1 MMLSHI
7 RVVDLTR
14 DLGAYAGALL
24 ARMGATVFTTGA
36 DARDPSQL
44 AMDQHGKQ
52 AADGSLLDL
61 IDKADILFRGPEAC
75 PPALSAE
82 ALSARNPRLI
92 DVAIL
97 PFDKEGANAGR
108 PATDLTIMARSGL
121 MTIVGDPGLPPLT
134 LPGRQAWA
142 LAGIQ
147 GAIAALT
154 ALNARAA
161 DGSGQQAWVSAYRS
175 AVLANYREPLTWEWV
190 GKVGTRTGNLLIRGK
205 SGVRQVWAAKDGWV
219 TWALVDNPPM
229 MRATVA
235 RMAEDDMAGELAD
248 VDWDAILVADMPQD
262 VLQCWEKQVEAWLA
276 TKHRATL
283 AQLSNKYGMGLS
295 AISEVDDVLASDHLA
310 ARQFWDEAHVE
321 DRTVKVPG
329 PLFREIAP

>member
-7 RVVDLTR
+7 RVVDLTC

-24 ARMGATVFTTGA
+24 ARLGATVFTEGA
-36 DARDPSQL
+36 DGRDPSEL

-52 AADGSLLDL
+52 PANIPLLDL
-61 IDKADILFRGPEAC
+61 IDTADIVFRGPEPCA
-75 PPALSAE
+75 PELAPE
-82 ALSARNPRLI
+82 ALAARNPRLI

-97 PFDKEGANAGR
+97 PFDQGRANQGR

-121 MTIVGDPGLPPLT
+121 MTIVGDPGRPPLT
-134 LPGRQAWA
+134 LSGRQAWA

-161 DGSGQQAWVSAYRS
+161 DGLGQQAWVSAYRS
-175 AVLANYREPLTWEWV
+175 TVLANYREPLTWEWV

-205 SGVRQVWAAKDGWV
+205 SGVRQVWKAKDGWI

-235 RMAEDDMAGELAD
+235 RMAEDDMAGELAE

-262 VLQCWEKQVEAWLA
+262 VLQRWESQVEAWLA
-276 TKHRATL
+276 TKDRATL
-283 AQLSNKYGMGLS
+283 TRLSNSFGMGLS
-295 AISEVDDVLASDHLA
+295 AISEVEDVLASEHLA
-310 ARQFWDEAHVE
+310 ARDFWDEAQVE
-321 DRTVKVPG
+321 GRAVKVPG
-329 PLFREIAP
+329 PLFREVAP